1 MSSGRIL
8 DDDDDDDD
16 DAECV
21 MQFNSKQGNLYPH
34 TFLCI

>member
-8 DDDDDDDD
+8 DDDDD